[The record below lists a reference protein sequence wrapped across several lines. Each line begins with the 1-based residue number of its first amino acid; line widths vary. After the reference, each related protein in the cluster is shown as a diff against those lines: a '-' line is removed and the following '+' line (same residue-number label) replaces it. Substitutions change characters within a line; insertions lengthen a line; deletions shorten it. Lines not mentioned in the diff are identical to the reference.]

1 MNQRVPGFALLCW
14 ALILTVL
21 FHGSLLINQSFSRT
35 YDALIH
41 IFFASHYQNSWFDP
55 WEPRWYTGF
64 TVFSYPPLAHQLIA
78 LLGAVMDLRAA
89 FGVVQLLALLLLTV
103 GIYRFSKL
111 LVSPF
116 AAGCAALLLPISS
129 AIVETVHVYGQL
141 PTTLSLGLLLNALPF
156 AVRYVRVGRVND
168 LWRSLAWL
176 AATTAAHHV
185 TTLFGSVFFAGP
197 VLLVAWLEARNS
209 PVNRR
214 GWQRF
219 VPRTYRLGLVVALT
233 VVALLVTVWP
243 YWLWVRGD
251 PIVQTPIPHAS
262 RDSFIA
268 NPNAGM
274 MFFVIPWASALLFL
288 PYALLKSWRRAWPVA
303 VSLGLLFTLGTGGT
317 TPLPRLLLR
326 GAFDILT
333 LERFTLWAAVLTLP
347 FIGLA
352 IESLLYGR
360 AGARLTA
367 QLGRRVR
374 WALLGGGVMAMVICA
389 LLISGL
395 TRLRKFQP
403 EPIEVAPIVDFLRKD
418 EHWRYRY
425 LTLGFGDQIAWLSAN
440 TSALTPDGNYH
451 SARRLIELTSAPI
464 ERLDGAKYSGVPG
477 LGSLEEFLSLP
488 EKFNLKYVFAADSF
502 YDPLLYFSGWQRLG
516 RLENGVVYWERE
528 DIPPLPERL
537 PRPVIDWPLRVMWGV
552 LPVLALLAAAASLR
566 LPNRAVVTVAAWQ
579 RRGLGRRLLCWLREE
594 QPVELSPALTGS
606 PASPALLSMAKLP
619 LKTRVWRVAGLMLLA
634 LFAGTAVHLLW
645 PRDSALDAVQRVVS
659 AYWDDLDYRRFHN
672 AYERV
677 DPQNGLTFERFTL
690 DQSVRGGLRDNY
702 AKLQRVDTRV
712 IGFEATRAV
721 VRVELHWITALS
733 EFTEK
738 FTHELSLSPRG
749 WRITQQPLSLPRS
762 RDRFA
767 QEAEVSYYRAP
778 RRLTSAVSDA
788 NDLLD
793 RPHLGVVGAR
803 LVSWQ
808 RPDQRPD
815 QPPDQHSD
823 RGAAL
828 SVIGELE
835 NLDARPADCTVTV
848 RLLDKN
854 GVPLATQNVG
864 TSMLHKLL
872 PGERTPFRVDFTGA
886 GAVVDAAQVRSFEVF
901 AKGVVTS
908 LDLQRPLAAWL
919 HTGSAQLK
927 GRVYN
932 VSTREVTVPRALLS
946 LYDSSGLAWLEVQT
960 LNEAIAPRFSAELI
974 LDPALPVA
982 YRVISRQRGDSG
994 DELAGVVNTAPR
1006 PPLTAG
1012 LKVGTLRAYRVQL
1025 HGFQRQP

>member
-1 MNQRVPGFALLCW
+1 MNWRVSGFALLCW

-78 LLGAVMDLRAA
+78 LLGGVMDLRAA
-89 FGVVQLLALLLLTV
+89 FGVVQLLALLVLTV
-103 GIYRFSKL
+103 GMYRFSKL

-116 AAGCAALLLPISS
+116 AAGCATLLLPISS
-129 AIVETVHVYGQL
+129 AIVQTVHVYGQL

-156 AVRYVRVGRVND
+156 AVRYVRLGRVND

-197 VLLVAWLEARNS
+197 VLLMAWLEARKL
-209 PVNRR
+209 PVNVHDSSVFVRR
-214 GWQRF
+214 GWKRF
-219 VPRTYRLGLVVALT
+219 VPRTYRLALVVVLT
-233 VVALLVTVWP
+233 GVALLVTVWP

-251 PIVQTPIPHAS
+251 PIIQTPIPHAS

-288 PYALLKSWRRAWPVA
+288 PYALVKSWRRAWPVA
-303 VSLGLLFTLGTGGT
+303 MSLALLFTLGTGGT
-317 TPLPRLLLR
+317 TPLPRLLLQ

-347 FIGLA
+347 FIGLS

-360 AGARLTA
+360 AGVWLTA

-374 WALLGGGVMAMVICA
+374 WAMLGGGVIAMVICA

-425 LTLGFGDQIAWLSAN
+425 LTLGFGDQMAWLSAN

-477 LGSLEEFLSLP
+477 LGSLEEFLALP

-516 RLENGVVYWERE
+516 QLENGVVYWERE

-537 PRPVIDWPLRVMWGV
+537 PRPLIDWPLRVMWGV
-552 LPVLALLAAAASLR
+552 LPMLALLAAVASLR
-566 LPNRAVVTVAAWQ
+566 LPNRAAVTVAGWQ
-579 RRGLGRRLLCWLREE
+579 RRGLGRWLLRWLRED
-594 QPVELSPALTGS
+594 QPAELPPALEGS
-606 PASPALLSMAKLP
+606 PASAPLGFVLKLP
-619 LKTRVWRVAGLMLLA
+619 LKTRVWRVVGMMMVAV
-634 LFAGTAVHLLW
+634 FAGTAVYLIW

-659 AYWDDLDYRRFHN
+659 AYWDDLDYRRFQG

-712 IGFEATRAV
+712 IGLEATRAV

-733 EFTEK
+733 EFTES
-738 FTHELSLSPRG
+738 FTHELMLSPRG
-749 WRITQQPLSLPRS
+749 WRIAQQPLSLPRP

-767 QEAEVSYYRAP
+767 QDAEISYYRAP
-778 RRLTSAVSDA
+778 RRLTTATTSSSP
-788 NDLLD
+788 NDVLD
-793 RPHLGVVGAR
+793 RPHLSVVGAR
-803 LVSWQ
+803 LVAWQ
-808 RPDQRPD
+808 R
-815 QPPDQHSD
+815 SSA
-823 RGAAL
+823 GTAL

-854 GVPLATQNVG
+854 GALLATQNVG

-872 PGERTPFRVDFTGA
+872 PGERTPFRVDFTGV
-886 GAVVDAAQVRSFEVF
+886 GAMVDAAQVSNFEVF

-919 HTGSAQLK
+919 RSSPAQLE

-946 LYDSSGLAWLEVQT
+946 LYDSSGLAWLEIQT
-960 LNEAIAPRFSAELI
+960 LSDAIAPRLSASLT
-974 LDPALPVA
+974 LVPALPSA
-982 YRVISRQRGDSG
+982 YRVIDRQRVNSG
-994 DELAGVVNTAPR
+994 DAVVGVVNTVTQQ
-1006 PPLTAG
+1006 PLTASFKLG
-1012 LKVGTLRAYRVQL
+1012 SLRAYRVQMQ
-1025 HGFQRQP
+1025 GFQRQP